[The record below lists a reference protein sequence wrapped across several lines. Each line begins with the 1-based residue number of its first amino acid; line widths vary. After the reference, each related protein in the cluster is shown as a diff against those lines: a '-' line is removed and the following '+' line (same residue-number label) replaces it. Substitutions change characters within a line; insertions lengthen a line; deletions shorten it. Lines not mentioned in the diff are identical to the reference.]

1 MMTVTGLVGGS
12 LMSKSSLL
20 DHISLMDYLTGGG
33 GLSWWMDW
41 IRYLGCNSA
50 CISSLTL
57 PVAVRLR
64 LSWMVAAGF
73 CLLERICT

>member
-33 GLSWWMDW
+33 G
-41 IRYLGCNSA
+41 
-50 CISSLTL
+50 SSLGG
-57 PVAVRLR
+57 
-64 LSWMVAAGF
+64 WIGF
-73 CLLERICT
+73 AI